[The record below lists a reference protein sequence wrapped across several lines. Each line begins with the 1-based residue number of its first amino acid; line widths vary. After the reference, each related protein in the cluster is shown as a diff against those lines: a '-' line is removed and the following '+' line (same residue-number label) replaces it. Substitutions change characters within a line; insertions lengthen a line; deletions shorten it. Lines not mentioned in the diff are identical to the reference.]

1 MGHDEQLFMG
11 NSVISKVEIKVK
23 VILNWT
29 FRKELTLNDVLY
41 VLDIRKNLN
50 FRSILSKMG
59 FTMDFELDKF
69 VLTKRRVYVGKV
81 ILLIAF

>member
-1 MGHDEQLFMG
+1 MG
-11 NSVISKVEIKVK
+11 NSVVSKIEVKVK